1 MKKLSGLSTDYEG
14 RCGNCHK
21 FFGEGDLYCRYCG
34 TKAGEGRYEPYDD
47 IMQCVYGPPPTERLH
62 TCNECGYSWK
72 SWAMIDNERYCPKCG
87 GAVTA
92 AETGDPLFKE
102 ETGGTDMSVKVYIDG
117 QEGTTGLKI
126 LERFEGRNDIE
137 IIKISEELRKDPAER
152 ARLINSADYVF
163 LCLPDDASREAVSF
177 IDKDNDHV
185 RIIDASTA
193 HRTNPDWAYG
203 FPELSPAHRAKIE
216 SSNRVAVPGCYASGF
231 NSIVYPLVANGII
244 PADYP
249 VFAYATSGYSGAG
262 KKAIAVY
269 EGDDKPFEFNSPRQ
283 YALSQAHKH
292 LPEMQKISGLTYKP
306 MFNPMVCDYFS
317 GMVVSVPIQT
327 RTLPKAY
334 TPAEIHEMYAK
345 HYAGAKL
352 VEVMPLMSADEQKSF
367 FLASNTL
374 SGQNKLQVFVFG
386 SDEQILLCARLDN
399 LGKGA
404 SGAAVQCLNI
414 MMGIDET
421 TGLV

>member
-1 MKKLSGLSTDYEG
+1 M
-14 RCGNCHK
+14 
-21 FFGEGDLYCRYCG
+21 
-34 TKAGEGRYEPYDD
+34 
-47 IMQCVYGPPPTERLH
+47 
-62 TCNECGYSWK
+62 
-72 SWAMIDNERYCPKCG
+72 
-87 GAVTA
+87 
-92 AETGDPLFKE
+92 
-102 ETGGTDMSVKVYIDG
+102 VKVYIDG

-126 LERFEGRNDIE
+126 MERFKGRDDIE
-137 IIKISEELRKDPAER
+137 IIRIAEEKRKDPAER

-193 HRTNPDWAYG
+193 HRTNPAWAYG
-203 FPELSPAHRAKIE
+203 FPELSAAHREKIRT
-216 SSNRVAVPGCYASGF
+216 SNRVAVPGCYASGF
-231 NSIVYPLVANGII
+231 AAIVYPLVQNGII

-269 EGDDKPFEFNSPRQ
+269 ESGDKPFEFGSPRQ
-283 YALSQAHKH
+283 YALSQQHKH
-292 LPEMQKISGLTYKP
+292 LPEMQAVSGLTYKP

-327 RTLPKAY
+327 RTLANAV
-334 TPAEIHEMYAK
+334 TAEQVHDMYRK
-345 HYAGAKL
+345 HYEGAKM
-352 VEVMPLMSADEQKSF
+352 VEVMPLMSLEEQKSF

-374 SGQNKLQVFVFG
+374 SGQNRLQVHVFG
-386 SDEQILLCARLDN
+386 DDEQILLCARLDN